1 MHIAPPRHPRLL
13 LLTIFLLTA
22 TEYLQSGM
30 IAFGAGP
37 IMGEIGAAPEEF
49 SLISAMYA
57 CVAVAVIAKQRWL
70 AERLGWRRFVL
81 CSLAIFICGAGL
93 CATSDT
99 TWQFMAGRIVMAMGG
114 GTFMTSSRLLVNLFP
129 PSPSRFTGIKFFAT
143 ALALGSSSGPFL
155 ASVAVSHD
163 GWQWIFVLLIGLA
176 ILIGMLALVC
186 LPGEVP
192 HHELRT
198 QSHPFMLMA
207 LVAGT
212 FFVLY
217 AFQRSYY
224 DFYSDLP
231 MLLAAGLLGLLA
243 LGYFVR
249 GMHAGERPL
258 LHLRE
263 LRNKRYW
270 AGVSLFTFCYTLMGA
285 TNYMLPAV
293 LQRGLGFAW
302 EAIGPIQA
310 TGLAATVLTW
320 AVMSFVVPKRPA
332 AKQYY
337 LVGFLSLAVFGWR
350 VSSLSPQADLWTDFV
365 PALACYGVFVMLV
378 LATTAMHTF
387 REVQHHETVFSH
399 AQQLKNMLAQFG
411 SSLGIA
417 LATTGLQGRTAAHY
431 TALNGR
437 FVAGDPA
444 YGQALHTLT
453 ESLAQHGAAQPA
465 AMASASLAQALG
477 QQATLLAGLDY
488 FWLVGFVGLVGAAV
502 MLGQR
507 VLK

>member
-49 SLISAMYA
+49 SLISAIYA
-57 CVAVAVIAKQRWL
+57 CVAVGVICKQRWL

-81 CSLAIFICGAGL
+81 CALVIFVCGAGI

-99 TWQFMAGRIVMAMGG
+99 TSQFMLGRIVMALGG

-143 ALALGSSSGPFL
+143 ALAIGSSSGPFL
-155 ASVAVSHD
+155 ASFAVSHD

-186 LPGEVP
+186 LPSEVP
-192 HHELRT
+192 HRELRT
-198 QSHPFMLMA
+198 QSHPVMLMA

-270 AGVSLFTFCYTLMGA
+270 AGVSLFTFCYALMGA

-310 TGLAATVLTW
+310 AGLAATVLTW
-320 AVMSFVVPKRPA
+320 TAMSFIVPKRPA

-337 LVGFLSLAVFGWR
+337 LIGFLALAVFGWR
-350 VSSLSPQADLWTDFV
+350 VSSLSPHADLWTDFV
-365 PALACYGVFVMLV
+365 PALACYGVFIMLV

-399 AQQLKNMLAQFG
+399 AQQVKNMLAQFG

-417 LATTGLQGRTAAHY
+417 LATAGLQGGMAAHY
-431 TALNGR
+431 TALSR
-437 FVAGDPA
+437 HFVAGDPA
-444 YGQALHTLT
+444 YAEALHTLT
-453 ESLAQHGAAQPA
+453 ESLAQHGAAQA
-465 AMASASLAQALG
+465 AALASASLAQTLG
-477 QQATLLAGLDY
+477 QQAVLLAGLEY
-488 FWLVGFVGLVGAAV
+488 FELIGLIGLVGVAV
-502 MLGQR
+502 MLAQR

>member
-1 MHIAPPRHPRLL
+1 
-13 LLTIFLLTA
+13 
-22 TEYLQSGM
+22 
-30 IAFGAGP
+30 
-37 IMGEIGAAPEEF
+37 
-49 SLISAMYA
+49 
-57 CVAVAVIAKQRWL
+57 
-70 AERLGWRRFVL
+70 
-81 CSLAIFICGAGL
+81 
-93 CATSDT
+93 
-99 TWQFMAGRIVMAMGG
+99 
-114 GTFMTSSRLLVNLFP
+114 
-129 PSPSRFTGIKFFAT
+129 
-143 ALALGSSSGPFL
+143 
-155 ASVAVSHD
+155 
-163 GWQWIFVLLIGLA
+163 
-176 ILIGMLALVC
+176 
-186 LPGEVP
+186 
-192 HHELRT
+192 
-198 QSHPFMLMA
+198 
-207 LVAGT
+207 
-212 FFVLY
+212 
-217 AFQRSYY
+217 
-224 DFYSDLP
+224 
-231 MLLAAGLLGLLA
+231 
-243 LGYFVR
+243 
-249 GMHAGERPL
+249 
-258 LHLRE
+258 
-263 LRNKRYW
+263 
-270 AGVSLFTFCYTLMGA
+270 MGA

>member
-57 CVAVAVIAKQRWL
+57 CVAVAVICKQRWL

-81 CSLAIFICGAGL
+81 CSLLVFICGAGI
-93 CATSDT
+93 CAASDT
-99 TWQFMAGRIVMAMGG
+99 AWQFTAGRIVMAMGG

-143 ALALGSSSGPFL
+143 ALALGSSGGPFL
-155 ASVAVSHD
+155 ASLAVSHD

-176 ILIGMLALVC
+176 ILIGVLALVC
-186 LPGEVP
+186 LPSEVP

-198 QSHPFMLMA
+198 QSHPVMLMA

-249 GMHAGERPL
+249 GMHTGERPL

-263 LRNKRYW
+263 LRNTRYLT
-270 AGVSLFTFCYTLMGA
+270 GVTLFTFCYALMGA
-285 TNYMLPAV
+285 TNYVLPAV

-302 EAIGPIQA
+302 EAIGPVQA
-310 TGLAATVLTW
+310 AGLAATVLTW
-320 AVMSFVVPKRPA
+320 AAMSFIVPKRPA

-337 LVGFLSLAVFGWR
+337 LVGFLALSVFGWR

-399 AQQLKNMLAQFG
+399 AQQVKNMLAQFG

-417 LATTGLQGRTAAHY
+417 IGTAGLQGRTAEHF
-431 TALNGR
+431 TALNAR
-437 FVAGDPA
+437 FAAGDPA
-444 YGQALHTLT
+444 YGQALHALT
-453 ESLAQHGAAQPA
+453 ASLAQHGAAQPA
-465 AMASASLAQALG
+465 AMASASLAQMLG

-488 FWLVGFVGLVGAAV
+488 FWMVGFVGLAGATIMVA
-502 MLGQR
+502 QR

>member
-1 MHIAPPRHPRLL
+1 MSSPRHPRLL

-49 SLISAMYA
+49 SLISAIYA
-57 CVAVAVIAKQRWL
+57 CVAVAVICKQRWL

-81 CSLAIFICGAGL
+81 CSLVIFVCGAGI
-93 CATSDT
+93 CASSDT
-99 TWQFMAGRIVMAMGG
+99 TSQFMLGRIVMALGG

-143 ALALGSSSGPFL
+143 ALAVGSSSGPFL

-163 GWQWIFVLLIGLA
+163 GWQWIFGLLIGLA

-186 LPGEVP
+186 LPAEVP
-192 HHELRT
+192 PHELRT
-198 QSHPFMLMA
+198 QSHPVLLMA

-231 MLLAAGLLGLLA
+231 MLLAAGLLGLMA
-243 LGYFVR
+243 LGYFTR

-263 LRNKRYW
+263 LRNARYW
-270 AGVSLFTFCYTLMGA
+270 SGITLFTFCYALMGA

-302 EAIGPIQA
+302 EAIGPVQA
-310 TGLAATVLTW
+310 TGLAATVVTW
-320 AVMSFVVPKRPA
+320 AVMSLVLPKRPA
-332 AKQYY
+332 AKKYY
-337 LVGFLSLAVFGWR
+337 LVGFLALSVFGWR
-350 VSSLSPQADLWTDFV
+350 VSSLSPQADLWTDVV

-399 AQQLKNMLAQFG
+399 AQQIKNMLAQFG

-417 LATTGLQGRTAAHY
+417 LATMGLQGRMAAHY

-437 FVAGDPA
+437 FAAVDPV
-444 YGQALHTLT
+444 YSQALHTLT

-465 AMASASLAQALG
+465 AMASAGLAQALV

-488 FWLVGFVGLVGAAV
+488 FSFVGFVGVAGAGLMLV
-502 MLGQR
+502 QR